1 MFLIRMDLS
10 GLIMAGTI
18 DVELGRNR
26 RWLLCPRA
34 VVSTRKTTTII
45 DLMDMV
51 YSGEVTFSV

>member
-10 GLIMAGTI
+10 GLIMVGTI
-18 DVELGRNR
+18 DVELRRNR

-34 VVSTRKTTTII
+34 IVSTRKATTI

-51 YSGEVTFSV
+51 YSGEDTFSV

>member
-1 MFLIRMDLS
+1 MDLF

-18 DVELGRNR
+18 DVKLGRNR

-34 VVSTRKTTTII
+34 IVSTRKTTTI

-51 YSGEVTFSV
+51 YSGEDTFSV